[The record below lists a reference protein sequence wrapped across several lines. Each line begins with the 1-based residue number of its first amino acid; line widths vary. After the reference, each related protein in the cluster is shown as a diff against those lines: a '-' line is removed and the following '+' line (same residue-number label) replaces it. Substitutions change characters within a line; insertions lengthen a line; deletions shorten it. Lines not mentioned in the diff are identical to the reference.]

1 MDIYNYENN
10 FQSIYER
17 IDDPDIKKFID
28 TLKLSNYSTLR
39 MLKYAYTLG
48 KFKRIIADI
57 LPALKE
63 PSP

>member
-1 MDIYNYENN
+1 MDIYNYENK

-39 MLKYAYTLG
+39 MLKYTYALR
-48 KFKRIIADI
+48 KFKNNR
-57 LPALKE
+57 
-63 PSP
+63 